1 MSVLAEGA
9 EGAARVAL
17 LTGECA
23 AASDAQRQQWRS
35 TGRLLPS
42 AGTRLMAPIR
52 RPGLLLMVTDSA
64 ASRSA
69 CYVKNPNAATGP
81 DSTLAMPE
89 GEHPHLYLLGMLGV
103 VIGRPLFRV
112 TAGQAVRGIAALTL
126 VADLGTERLG
136 SGPTDARQFPGACVI
151 GPALVTVDEFPRGAT
166 SALGV
171 RVNGRVIG
179 SGASALNLEQAAAL
193 VAGLSNRYAFRP
205 GDIVGFPAGTPEIEL
220 PASSRVSLSINAA
233 LELEFAT
240 GA

>member
-1 MSVLAEGA
+1 MIQVRTNDVSPKHLSPVVVTTLNKYREVI
-9 EGAARVAL
+9 E
-17 LTGECA
+17 
-23 AASDAQRQQWRS
+23 
-35 TGRLLPS
+35 
-42 AGTRLMAPIR
+42 AG
-52 RPGLLLMVTDSA
+52 
-64 ASRSA
+64 
-69 CYVKNPNAATGP
+69 
-81 DSTLAMPE
+81 
-89 GEHPHLYLLGMLGV
+89 
-103 VIGRPLFRV
+103 
-112 TAGQAVRGIAALTL
+112 
-126 VADLGTERLG
+126 
-136 SGPTDARQFPGACVI
+136 
-151 GPALVTVDEFPRGAT
+151 ALVTVDEFPRGAT